1 MESFG
6 HPGEPKKLIKVLG
19 NQFKKANGRGTQNN
33 SENVQNRDSP
43 EPYKVGFGSRGV
55 LILTYLPKRLKVIQK
70 APKSH
75 KNGSPRAPK
84 WHPRPLKRPPGTKG
98 ALRAPPRGQKEPLRP
113 L

>member
-19 NQFKKANGRGTQNN
+19 NQLKKANGRGTQNN

-75 KNGSPRAPK
+75 KNGAQE
-84 WHPRPLKRPPGTKG
+84 LQNGT
-98 ALRAPPRGQKEPLRP
+98 QDH
-113 L
+113 